1 MGLIPLLSLLEDM
14 RAADE
19 LDPSVIYLLSP
30 GIFWPSKLDTA
41 FWVPAGV
48 FWIPIF
54 EGRLGV
60 LIVNGF
66 TIIGSY
72 PIPPFPPLVEDA
84 F

>member
-1 MGLIPLLSLLEDM
+1 MDDNS
-14 RAADE
+14 AADE

-30 GIFWPSKLDTA
+30 GIFCPSKLDTA
-41 FWVPAGV
+41 FWAPAGV
-48 FWIPIF
+48 FPIF